1 MVNVTIR
8 GKQFPL
14 CLTVAALDKI
24 NEKCGGI
31 SHIGEFL
38 NGYPGNGE
46 TADLHAGSRA
56 TVNCGWMLGLLIQEG
71 EENRLVEARFAGE
84 HTERRAVPC
93 GEDLAHLLTPGMEK
107 HYRVAVW
114 QAVNES
120 LKQTVEAEN
129 PKNVQEAEQG

>member
-1 MVNVTIR
+1 MVEVTIR

-24 NEKCGGI
+24 NEKCGSI
-31 SHIGEFL
+31 AHIGEFL
-38 NGYPGNGE
+38 NGYPGEGE
-46 TADLHAGSRA
+46 DTDLNASSRA
-56 TVNCGWMLGLLIQEG
+56 AVNCGWMLGVLIQEG

-84 HTERRAVPC
+84 PAERRAVPDA
-93 GEDLAHLLTPGMEK
+93 EDLAHLLTPGMEK

-129 PKNVQEAEQG
+129 PKNVQKAEQR